1 MRKKRLFLMFVLAF
15 MLIVI
20 DQVTKWIVVNQ
31 ISYGKSISI
40 LPNFFKL
47 TYVKNTGAAWSLFM
61 GNQVLLITMTLTVL
75 IFFFFYLYK
84 KETINKVDVLIY
96 GGLLGGIFGNL
107 LDRIRLNYV
116 IDFLDF
122 TIFHYNFPV
131 FNVADIFIVFAGII
145 LIIKIFKEGDSSVV

>member
-1 MRKKRLFLMFVLAF
+1 MFVLAF

>member
-1 MRKKRLFLMFVLAF
+1 MFVLAF

-61 GNQVLLITMTLTVL
+61 GNQMLLITMTLTVL

-122 TIFHYNFPV
+122 TIFRYNFPV

>member
-1 MRKKRLFLMFVLAF
+1 MFVLAF

-122 TIFHYNFPV
+122 TIFRYNFPV

>member
-122 TIFHYNFPV
+122 TIFRYNFPV